1 MFHITFHSNLK
12 FNKKTKKEER
22 VTINSKPSFTRNKI
36 LQEPL
41 YFTIGRFTST
51 LRPFVT
57 PDVLHSFPFFFL
69 SFLNQN
75 LYFTWCIDT
84 IHSFLFSITRHSQ
97 IRRIHPTI
105 MITYVS
111 KISRFF
117 ELYYKFK
124 LKRLQS
130 MITKSNDTHRLKEV
144 IKDPVAPVGKW
155 WSKELL
161 AHAEGKGDVEQRVNL
176 FRPSADSAAL

>member
-1 MFHITFHSNLK
+1 
-12 FNKKTKKEER
+12 
-22 VTINSKPSFTRNKI
+22 
-36 LQEPL
+36 
-41 YFTIGRFTST
+41 
-51 LRPFVT
+51 
-57 PDVLHSFPFFFL
+57 
-69 SFLNQN
+69 
-75 LYFTWCIDT
+75 
-84 IHSFLFSITRHSQ
+84 
-97 IRRIHPTI
+97 
-105 MITYVS
+105 MITYVF

-176 FRPSADSAAL
+176 FRIRLLYNWRLANRARVGLRSTVALHGPAWNKGKIVVPLCSNVCRLDPLQAGNGRGFSLFFFFSFARLFFRSLVLIERGREGSGFFHIFLHPSRR

>member
-1 MFHITFHSNLK
+1 
-12 FNKKTKKEER
+12 
-22 VTINSKPSFTRNKI
+22 
-36 LQEPL
+36 
-41 YFTIGRFTST
+41 
-51 LRPFVT
+51 
-57 PDVLHSFPFFFL
+57 
-69 SFLNQN
+69 
-75 LYFTWCIDT
+75 
-84 IHSFLFSITRHSQ
+84 
-97 IRRIHPTI
+97 

-124 LKRLQS
+124 FKWLQS

-176 FRPSADSAAL
+176 FRIRLLYNWRLANRARVGLRSTVALHGPAWNKGKIVVPLCSNVCRLDPLQAGNGRGFSLFFFFSFARLFFRSLVLIERGREGSGFFHIFLHPSRR

>member
-57 PDVLHSFPFFFL
+57 PDVLHSIPFLSFPFFFFFK
-69 SFLNQN
+69 SKFIFHVVYRHHPFLPLLNYTILTNSSNSSYNYDYIRIQN
-75 LYFTWCIDT
+75 F
-84 IHSFLFSITRHSQ
+84 Q
-97 IRRIHPTI
+97 ILRII
-105 MITYVS
+105 
-111 KISRFF
+111 
-117 ELYYKFK
+117 L
-124 LKRLQS
+124 
-130 MITKSNDTHRLKEV
+130 
-144 IKDPVAPVGKW
+144 
-155 WSKELL
+155 
-161 AHAEGKGDVEQRVNL
+161 
-176 FRPSADSAAL
+176 